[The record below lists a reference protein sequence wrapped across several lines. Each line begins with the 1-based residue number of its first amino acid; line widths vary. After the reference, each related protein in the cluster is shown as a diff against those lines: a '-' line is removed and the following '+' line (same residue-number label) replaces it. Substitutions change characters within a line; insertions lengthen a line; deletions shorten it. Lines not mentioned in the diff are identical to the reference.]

1 MNYSAQADTETS
13 FQNALGHLREL
24 WKEHKFLFISA
35 RTGKARSI
43 PQNSISH
50 KWYEQ
55 IHRELREHTVLQV
68 KAFCKLHYG
77 VPILRAECPEF
88 RGAYDSRIRTGFTYE
103 QKLILMES
111 FPVTSLMDKKQL
123 SQYLEAMQKGYLDR
137 GVILEFPNEA

>member
-1 MNYSAQADTETS
+1 MKVSATANSDIALQTILGDIRQAY
-13 FQNALGHLREL
+13 A
-24 WKEHKFLFISA
+24 EHKFLRIKWSY
-35 RTGKARSI
+35 GKTRSL
-43 PQNSISH
+43 PQNAISH
-50 KWYEQ
+50 EWYEQ

-88 RGAYDSRIRTGFTYE
+88 REAYDSRIRTGFTYE

-123 SQYLEAMQKGYLDR
+123 SQYLEAMQKGYSDR